1 MTDRIRIEVPTR
13 NTSSGGAGSPIVVSS
28 YEVVNHHVTLARD
41 DQPWTIGLED
51 IPELVA
57 ALDAV
62 LQTHKAARPACYDCK
77 RKRDSEGGA

>member
-1 MTDRIRIEVPTR
+1 MADRIRIEGPTR

-28 YEVVNHHVTLARD
+28 YEVVNHHLTLTRG
-41 DQPWTIGLED
+41 DQPWTIGLEN

-62 LQTHKAARPACYDCK
+62 LQTHKATRPACYDCG
-77 RKRDSEGGA
+77 RHEEGS